1 MVLFF
6 VILSLNYILFRLHSI
21 IGEICMT
28 SPILQFTRTESLCA
42 IQFTSMGRK
51 IIRTCILPMNMNHEA
66 IKEYFASS
74 LYIPIDVVEILKE
87 EEVYVFNKQINE
99 DKENIDCFIDEHWI
113 DVVEYLVEI
122 EQRESILNFNIVAGI
137 NTNEKDIENIFRSYY
152 PRNKIFVD
160 SFKDGWLMRSEK
172 KHGGKNET
180 ITQK

>member
-1 MVLFF
+1 
-6 VILSLNYILFRLHSI
+6 
-21 IGEICMT
+21 MT
-28 SPILQFTRTESLCA
+28 SPILQFARKESLCA

-51 IIRTCILPMNMNHEA
+51 LIRTCILPMHMNHEA

-74 LYIPIDVVEILKE
+74 LYISKDVVEIVNV
-87 EEVYVFNKQINE
+87 EEVYIFYEHINE
-99 DKENIDCFIDEHWI
+99 EKEHFEGFIDEHWI

-122 EQRESILNFNIVAGI
+122 EKRESILNFNIVVGI

-160 SFKDGWLMRSEK
+160 SFKDGWLMRSK
-172 KHGGKNET
+172 KRRGVKNET